1 MDKNHSSRQHLQNHY
16 TTPSIQIIKMETT
29 CHLAISQTTDVHDQY
44 SGQPGMGKGMDFLFE
59 RFTNKEEE
67 EEEEEKEKVNS
78 MISTVDF
85 SDSFSL

>member
-1 MDKNHSSRQHLQNHY
+1 
-16 TTPSIQIIKMETT
+16 
-29 CHLAISQTTDVHDQY
+29 
-44 SGQPGMGKGMDFLFE
+44 MGKGMDFLFE

>member
-16 TTPSIQIIKMETT
+16 TTPSIQIIKMETA
-29 CHLAISQTTDVHDQY
+29 CHLAISQTTDVHNQQSDM
-44 SGQPGMGKGMDFLFE
+44 PGMGKRNDFSVDDLFD
-59 RFTNKEEE
+59 KD
-67 EEEEEKEKVNS
+67 EEEEEKEKVYS

>member
-16 TTPSIQIIKMETT
+16 TTPSIQIIKMETA
-29 CHLAISQTTDVHDQY
+29 CHLAISQTTDVHDHY
-44 SGQPGMGKGMDFLFE
+44 SGQPGMGKRNDFSVDDLFD
-59 RFTNKEEE
+59 KD
-67 EEEEEKEKVNS
+67 EEEEEKEKVYS

>member
-16 TTPSIQIIKMETT
+16 TTPSIQIIKMETA
-29 CHLAISQTTDVHDQY
+29 CHLAISQTTDVHNQP
-44 SGQPGMGKGMDFLFE
+44 SNMPGMGKRNDFSVDDLFD
-59 RFTNKEEE
+59 KD
-67 EEEEEKEKVNS
+67 EEEEEKEKVYS

>member
-16 TTPSIQIIKMETT
+16 TTPSIQIIKMETA
-29 CHLAISQTTDVHDQY
+29 CHLAISQTTDVHNLPSDM
-44 SGQPGMGKGMDFLFE
+44 PGMGKRNDFSVDDLFD
-59 RFTNKEEE
+59 KD
-67 EEEEEKEKVNS
+67 EEEEEKEKVYS

>member
-16 TTPSIQIIKMETT
+16 TTPNIQIITTETT
-29 CHLAISQTTDVHDQY
+29 HLMVVSPTTDIHNQQSDM
-44 SGQPGMGKGMDFLFE
+44 PGMGKRNDFSVDDLFE
-59 RFTNKEEE
+59 KD
-67 EEEEEKEKVNS
+67 EEEEEKEKVYS

>member
-16 TTPSIQIIKMETT
+16 TTPSIQIIKMETA

-44 SGQPGMGKGMDFLFE
+44 SDQPGMGKRNDFSVDDLFD
-59 RFTNKEEE
+59 KD
-67 EEEEEKEKVNS
+67 EEEEEKEKVYS